1 MNFGSLSRCACF
13 LGNVGAILYGCP
25 FAVAKGQSRKGIAPT
40 LPQKLTLKHERG
52 KLQMQHKRRNW
63 YNNRTFSYQIKKRLT
78 Y

>member
-13 LGNVGAILYGCP
+13 RGNVGAILYGCP

-52 KLQMQHKRRNW
+52 KLHNISVEIGTTIALLVTR
-63 YNNRTFSYQIKKRLT
+63 
-78 Y
+78 